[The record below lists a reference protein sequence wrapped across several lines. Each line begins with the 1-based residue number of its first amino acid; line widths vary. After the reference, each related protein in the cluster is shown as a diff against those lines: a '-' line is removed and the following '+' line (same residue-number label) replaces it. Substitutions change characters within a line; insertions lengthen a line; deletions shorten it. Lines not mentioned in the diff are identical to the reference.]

1 MMYCQLVSGLPFES
15 PKTTSGKFDLLR
27 EGRMRQV
34 VISSAVR
41 TAIGNFL
48 GGLSAFSATELG
60 GKVIE
65 EAVKRSKIRKEDV
78 DEVIMGNVLPFGL
91 GQNPARQAMIKAGLP
106 MSGGAITVNKVCG
119 SGLKA
124 VMLAAQAIAAGDAD
138 VIVAGGMES
147 MTRTPYYL
155 ENART
160 GYRLWDGKLVDGMVH
175 DGLWDV
181 VNDYHMGYT
190 AEIQSKKFNISREEQ
205 DRFAY
210 ESNLRAIEAIRNG
223 TFKQEILPI
232 SVPSK
237 KGDPVLFDTDEGP
250 RDTDLKSMARLKSVF
265 KEGGVVTAG
274 NSSKISDGASALV
287 VMSDEKAR
295 ALGVKPT
302 VRVGAQAAT
311 GVELEDVLVAPIQ
324 SIPKVLKKAG
334 LSLKDI
340 DLFEINEAF
349 SATTVAVIKTLGIDR
364 ERVNV
369 HGGAVALGHPI
380 GASGARILTTLLYA
394 MKEKGAKRGMASLC
408 LGGAEA
414 VSLIVELV

>member
-1 MMYCQLVSGLPFES
+1 M
-15 PKTTSGKFDLLR
+15 R
-27 EGRMRQV
+27 EA
-34 VISSAVR
+34 VITSAVR
-41 TAIGNFL
+41 TAIGNFF
-48 GGLSAFSATELG
+48 GALSPFSATELG
-60 GKVIE
+60 AGVIE
-65 EAVKRSKIRKEDV
+65 EAIKRSGIQKEDV

-106 MSGGAITVNKVCG
+106 MSGGAITINKVCG

-124 VMLAAQAIAAGDAD
+124 VMLAAQVISVGDAE
-138 VIVAGGMES
+138 VIVAGGMENMS
-147 MTRTPYYL
+147 RVPYYL
-155 ENART
+155 DNART

-181 VNDYHMGYT
+181 VNDYHMGFT

-205 DRFAY
+205 DQFAY
-210 ESNLRAIEAIRNG
+210 ESNLKAMTAIREG
-223 TFKQEILPI
+223 RFKEEIMAVSI
-232 SVPSK
+232 PSK
-237 KGDPVLFDTDEGP
+237 KGEPTLFDRDEGP
-250 RDTDLKSMARLKSVF
+250 RDTDVQALAKLKPVF

-287 VMSDEKAR
+287 LMSKEKAQS
-295 ALGVKPT
+295 LGVKPMAK
-302 VRVGAQAAT
+302 VGAQGAA

-334 LSLKDI
+334 LTTGDI

-349 SATTVAVIKTLGIDR
+349 AATTLAVMKALGIGKN
-364 ERVNV
+364 RVNI

-394 MKEKGAKRGMASLC
+394 MKEKRAKRGMASLC

-414 VSLIVELV
+414 VSLIVEQL

>member
-1 MMYCQLVSGLPFES
+1 M
-15 PKTTSGKFDLLR
+15 R
-27 EGRMRQV
+27 EV
-34 VISSAVR
+34 VITSAVR

-48 GGLSAFSATELG
+48 GGLSSFTATELG

-65 EAVKRSKIRKEDV
+65 EAVKRSKIRKQDV
-78 DEVIMGNVLPFGL
+78 DEVIMGNVLPCGL

-147 MTRTPYYL
+147 MSRTPYYL

-175 DGLWDV
+175 DGLWDI

-205 DRFAY
+205 DQFAY
-210 ESNLRAIEAIRNG
+210 ESNVKALKATQEG
-223 TFKQEILPI
+223 KFKQEIFPVPI
-232 SVPSK
+232 PSK
-237 KGDPVLFDTDEGP
+237 KGEPVIFETDEGP
-250 RDTDLKSMARLKSVF
+250 RDTDLKSMAKLKSVF
-265 KEGGVVTAG
+265 KEGGVVTAA

-287 VMSDEKAR
+287 VMSKEKAR
-295 ALGVKPT
+295 ALGVEPMAK
-302 VRVGAQAAT
+302 VEAQAAA

-324 SIPKVLKKAG
+324 SIPKALKKAG
-334 LSLKDI
+334 LTIADI

-349 SATTVAVIKTLGIDR
+349 SATTVAVIKTLGIDKNK
-364 ERVNV
+364 VNV

-394 MKEKGAKRGMASLC
+394 MGERGVKRGMASLC

-414 VSLIVELV
+414 VSLIVEQV

>member
-1 MMYCQLVSGLPFES
+1 MKE
-15 PKTTSGKFDLLR
+15 
-27 EGRMRQV
+27 V
-34 VISSAVR
+34 VITSAVR

-48 GGLSAFSATELG
+48 GALYSFSATELG

-65 EAVKRSKIRKEDV
+65 EAVRRSNIQKKDV

-124 VMLAAQAIAAGDAD
+124 AMLAAQVIMAGDAD
-138 VIVAGGMES
+138 VIVAGGMENMS
-147 MTRTPYYL
+147 RAPYYL

-160 GYRLWDGKLVDGMVH
+160 GYRLWDGKLVDGMVR

-181 VNDYHMGYT
+181 VNDYHMGFT
-190 AEIQSKKFNISREEQ
+190 AEIQSKKFNITRGDQ
-205 DRFAY
+205 DQFAY
-210 ESNLRAIEAIRNG
+210 ESNLKAMKAIREG
-223 TFKQEILPI
+223 KFKEEILPI
-232 SVPSK
+232 PIPSK
-237 KGDPVLFDTDEGP
+237 KGESTLFEIDEGP
-250 RDTDLKSMARLKSVF
+250 RASDLQGMAKVKPAF
-265 KEGGVVTAG
+265 KEDGVVTAA
-274 NSSKISDGASALV
+274 NSSKLSDGASALV
-287 VMSDEKAR
+287 LMSKEKAQS
-295 ALGVKPT
+295 LGVKPMAK
-302 VRVGAQAAT
+302 VGAQAAA

-349 SATTVAVIKTLGIDR
+349 AATTVAVMKALGIDKDK
-364 ERVNV
+364 VNV
-369 HGGAVALGHPI
+369 RGGAVALGHPI
-380 GASGARILTTLLYA
+380 GASGARVLTTLLYA
-394 MKEKGAKRGMASLC
+394 MKERGAKRGMASLC

-414 VSLIVELV
+414 VSLIVEQI

>member
-1 MMYCQLVSGLPFES
+1 M
-15 PKTTSGKFDLLR
+15 R
-27 EGRMRQV
+27 EV
-34 VISSAVR
+34 VITSAVR

-48 GGLSAFSATELG
+48 GGLSSLSATELG

-78 DEVIMGNVLPFGL
+78 DEVIMGNVLPCGL

-124 VMLAAQAIAAGDAD
+124 VMLAAQVIAAGDAE

-147 MTRTPYYL
+147 MSRTPYYL

-190 AEIQSKKFNISREEQ
+190 AEIQSKKFDISREEQ
-205 DRFAY
+205 DQFAY
-210 ESNLRAIEAIRNG
+210 ESNLKATKATQEG
-223 TFKQEILPI
+223 KFKQEILPI
-232 SVPSK
+232 PIPSR
-237 KGDPVLFDTDEGP
+237 KGEPIIFDTDEGP

-265 KEGGVVTAG
+265 TEGGVVTAA

-287 VMSDEKAR
+287 VMSKEKAR
-295 ALGVKPT
+295 ALGVEPMVK
-302 VRVGAQAAT
+302 VGAQAAA

-324 SIPKVLKKAG
+324 SIPKALQKGG
-334 LSLKDI
+334 LSISGI

-349 SATTVAVIKTLGIDR
+349 SATTMAVVKALGIDKSK
-364 ERVNV
+364 VNV
-369 HGGAVALGHPI
+369 RGGAVALGHPI

-394 MKEKGAKRGMASLC
+394 MRERGAKRGMASLC

-414 VSLIVELV
+414 VSLIVERIR

>member
-1 MMYCQLVSGLPFES
+1 M
-15 PKTTSGKFDLLR
+15 R
-27 EGRMRQV
+27 EV
-34 VISSAVR
+34 VIISAVR

-48 GGLSAFSATELG
+48 GSLSSFSATELG

-65 EAVKRSKIRKEDV
+65 EAVKRSNIQKKDV

-106 MSGGAITVNKVCG
+106 MAGGALTVNKVCG

-124 VMLAAQAIAAGDAD
+124 VMLAAQAIMAGDAD

-147 MTRTPYYL
+147 MSRAPYYL

-181 VNDYHMGYT
+181 VSDYHMGFT
-190 AEIQSKKFNISREEQ
+190 AEIQSKKFKISREEQ
-205 DRFAY
+205 DQFGH
-210 ESNLRAIEAIRNG
+210 ESNLKAMNTIREG
-223 TFKQEILPI
+223 KFKQEILPI
-232 SVPSK
+232 PIPSK
-237 KGDPVLFDTDEGP
+237 KGESIVCETDEGP
-250 RDTDLKSMARLKSVF
+250 RETDLQSMAKLKPVF
-265 KEGGVVTAG
+265 RADGVVTAA

-287 VMSDEKAR
+287 LMSMEKAQ
-295 ALGVKPT
+295 ALGVRPMA
-302 VRVGAQAAT
+302 RVGAQAAA
-311 GVELEDVLVAPIQ
+311 GVELEDVLVSPIQ

-334 LSLKDI
+334 LSLGEI

-349 SATTVAVIKTLGIDR
+349 AATTVAVIKTLGIDKNK
-364 ERVNV
+364 VNV

-380 GASGARILTTLLYA
+380 GASGARVLTTLLYA
-394 MKEKGAKRGMASLC
+394 MKDRGAKRGMASLC

-414 VSLIVELV
+414 VSLIVETI

>member
-1 MMYCQLVSGLPFES
+1 M
-15 PKTTSGKFDLLR
+15 R
-27 EGRMRQV
+27 EV
-34 VISSAVR
+34 VITSAVR

-48 GGLSAFSATELG
+48 GGLSTFSATELG

-65 EAVKRSKIRKEDV
+65 EAVRRSNIQKKDV

-106 MSGGAITVNKVCG
+106 MSAGAITVNKVCG

-124 VMLAAQAIAAGDAD
+124 VMLAAQVILAGDAD
-138 VIVAGGMES
+138 VIVAGGMENMS
-147 MTRTPYYL
+147 RTPYYL

-160 GYRLWDGKLVDGMVH
+160 GYRLWDGKLIDGMVR
-175 DGLWDV
+175 DGLWDI
-181 VNDYHMGYT
+181 VNDYHMGFT
-190 AEIQSKKFNISREEQ
+190 ADIQSKKFNVSREDQ
-205 DRFAY
+205 DQFSY
-210 ESNLRAIEAIRNG
+210 DSNLKAMKATREG
-223 TFKQEILPI
+223 KFKEEILPI
-232 SVPSK
+232 PIPSK
-237 KGDPVLFDTDEGP
+237 KGEPTLFEVDEGP
-250 RDTDLKSMARLKSVF
+250 RDPDLKSMAKLKPVF
-265 KEGGVVTAG
+265 KEDGVVTAA

-287 VMSDEKAR
+287 VMSKEKAQS
-295 ALGVKPT
+295 LGVKPMAK
-302 VRVGAQAAT
+302 VGAQAAA

-349 SATTVAVIKTLGIDR
+349 AATTVAIIKSLEIDK
-364 ERVNV
+364 EKVNV
-369 HGGAVALGHPI
+369 RGGAVALGHPI
-380 GASGARILTTLLYA
+380 GASGARVLTTLLYA
-394 MKEKGAKRGMASLC
+394 MKERGAKRGMASLC

>member
-1 MMYCQLVSGLPFES
+1 MI
-15 PKTTSGKFDLLR
+15 T
-27 EGRMRQV
+27 
-34 VISSAVR
+34 SAVR

-48 GGLSAFSATELG
+48 GGLSSFSATELG

-65 EAVKRSKIRKEDV
+65 EAVKRSKIRKEDI
-78 DEVIMGNVLPFGL
+78 DEVIMGNVLPHGL

-124 VMLAAQAIAAGDAD
+124 VMLAAQVIAAGDAE

-147 MTRTPYYL
+147 MSRTPYYL

-205 DRFAY
+205 DQFAY
-210 ESNLRAIEAIRNG
+210 ESNAKAMMATQEG
-223 TFKQEILPI
+223 KFKQEILPI
-232 SVPSK
+232 PIPSK
-237 KGDPVLFDTDEGP
+237 KGEPVIFNTDEGP

-265 KEGGVVTAG
+265 KEDGVVTAA

-287 VMSDEKAR
+287 VMSMEKAR
-295 ALGVKPT
+295 GLGVEPMAK
-302 VRVGAQAAT
+302 VGAQAAA

-324 SIPKVLKKAG
+324 SIPKALKKAG
-334 LSLKDI
+334 LSIAEI

-349 SATTVAVIKTLGIDR
+349 SATTVAVFKTLGIDR
-364 ERVNV
+364 SKVNV

-394 MKEKGAKRGMASLC
+394 MRERGARRGMASLC

-414 VSLIVELV
+414 VSLIVERMG

>member
-1 MMYCQLVSGLPFES
+1 MTE
-15 PKTTSGKFDLLR
+15 
-27 EGRMRQV
+27 V
-34 VISSAVR
+34 VITSAVR

-48 GGLSAFSATELG
+48 GALSPFSATELG

-65 EAVKRSKIRKEDV
+65 EAVRRSRIQKKDV

-124 VMLAAQAIAAGDAD
+124 VMLAAQVILAGDAE
-138 VIVAGGMES
+138 VIVAGGMENMS
-147 MTRTPYYL
+147 RVPYYL

-190 AEIQSKKFNISREEQ
+190 AEIQSIKFNISREEQ
-205 DRFAY
+205 DQFAL
-210 ESNLRAIEAIRNG
+210 ESNLRSIQARREG
-223 TFKQEILPI
+223 KLKEEILPLSI
-232 SVPSK
+232 PSK
-237 KGDPVLFDTDEGP
+237 KSEPTVFDTDEGP
-250 RDTDLKSMARLKSVF
+250 RETDLKSMAKLKSVF
-265 KEGGVVTAG
+265 KEGGVVTAA

-287 VMSDEKAR
+287 LMSKEKAL
-295 ALGVKPT
+295 ALGVKPMAK
-302 VRVGAQAAT
+302 VGAQAAA

-324 SIPKVLKKAG
+324 SIPKCLKKAG
-334 LSLKDI
+334 LSLKEI

-349 SATTVAVIKTLGIDR
+349 SATTVAIFKTLGIER
-364 ERVNV
+364 EKVNV
-369 HGGAVALGHPI
+369 HGGAVAIGHPI
-380 GASGARILTTLLYA
+380 GASGARVLTTLLYA
-394 MKEKGAKRGMASLC
+394 MKDRGLRRGMASLC

-414 VSLIVELV
+414 VSLIVERVD

>member
-1 MMYCQLVSGLPFES
+1 M
-15 PKTTSGKFDLLR
+15 R
-27 EGRMRQV
+27 EV
-34 VISSAVR
+34 VITSAVR

-48 GGLSAFSATELG
+48 GALSPFSATELG

-65 EAVKRSKIRKEDV
+65 EAVKRSSIQKKDV

-91 GQNPARQAMIKAGLP
+91 GQNPARQAMIKSGLP

-124 VMLAAQAIAAGDAD
+124 VMLAAQAIMAGDAE
-138 VIVAGGMES
+138 VIVAGGMENMS
-147 MTRTPYYL
+147 RVPYYL
-155 ENART
+155 DSART

-181 VNDYHMGYT
+181 VSDYHMGFT

-205 DRFAY
+205 DQFAH
-210 ESNLRAIEAIRNG
+210 ESNLKAIKATREGKLRE
-223 TFKQEILPI
+223 EILPI
-232 SVPSK
+232 PIPSK
-237 KGDPVLFDTDEGP
+237 KGESIIFDVDEGP
-250 RDTDLKSMARLKSVF
+250 RETDLKSMAKLKSVF
-265 KEGGVVTAG
+265 KEGGVVTAA

-287 VMSDEKAR
+287 LMSKEKAE
-295 ALGVKPT
+295 ALGVKPIAK
-302 VRVGAQAAT
+302 VGAQAAA

-334 LSLKDI
+334 LSIKDI

-349 SATTVAVIKTLGIDR
+349 SATTVAIFKTLGIER
-364 ERVNV
+364 EKVNV
-369 HGGAVALGHPI
+369 HGGAVAIGHPI
-380 GASGARILTTLLYA
+380 GASGARVLTTLLYA
-394 MKEKGAKRGMASLC
+394 MKDKGAKRGMASLC

-414 VSLIVELV
+414 VSLIVERE

>member
-1 MMYCQLVSGLPFES
+1 M
-15 PKTTSGKFDLLR
+15 R
-27 EGRMRQV
+27 EV
-34 VISSAVR
+34 VITSAVR

-48 GGLSAFSATELG
+48 GGLSSLSATELG

-78 DEVIMGNVLPFGL
+78 DEVIMGNVLPCGL

-124 VMLAAQAIAAGDAD
+124 VMLAAQAIVAGDAE

-147 MTRTPYYL
+147 MSRTPYYL

-190 AEIQSKKFNISREEQ
+190 AEIQSKKFDISREEQ
-205 DRFAY
+205 DQFAY
-210 ESNLRAIEAIRNG
+210 ESNFKAMKMIREG
-223 TFKQEILPI
+223 KFKEEILPLTI
-232 SVPSK
+232 PSK
-237 KGDPVLFDTDEGP
+237 KGEPTLFEIDEGP

-265 KEGGVVTAG
+265 KEGGVVTAA

-287 VMSDEKAR
+287 VMSNEKAR
-295 ALGVKPT
+295 TLGVEPVAK
-302 VRVGAQAAT
+302 VGAQAAV
-311 GVELEDVLVAPIQ
+311 GVELEDVLIAPIQ

-334 LSLKDI
+334 LSIADI

-349 SATTVAVIKTLGIDR
+349 SATTVAIIKTLGIDR

-380 GASGARILTTLLYA
+380 GASGARILTTLLYT
-394 MKEKGAKRGMASLC
+394 MREKGAKRGMASLC

-414 VSLIVELV
+414 VSLIVEGMG

>member
-1 MMYCQLVSGLPFES
+1 M
-15 PKTTSGKFDLLR
+15 R
-27 EGRMRQV
+27 EV
-34 VISSAVR
+34 VITSAVR

-48 GGLSAFSATELG
+48 GGLSTFSATELG

-65 EAVKRSKIRKEDV
+65 EAVRRSNIQKKDV

-106 MSGGAITVNKVCG
+106 MSAGAITVNKVCG

-124 VMLAAQAIAAGDAD
+124 VMLAAQAIIVGDAD

-147 MTRTPYYL
+147 MSQAPYYL
-155 ENART
+155 DNART

-175 DGLWDV
+175 DGLWDI

-190 AEIQSKKFNISREEQ
+190 AEIQSKKFKISREEQ
-205 DRFAY
+205 DQFAY
-210 ESNLRAIEAIRNG
+210 DSNAKAMEAIRQG
-223 TFKQEILPI
+223 KFKDEVVPI
-232 SVPSK
+232 PIPSK
-237 KGDPVLFDTDEGP
+237 KGESALFEIDEGP
-250 RDTDLKSMARLKSVF
+250 RDPDLKSMTKLKPVF
-265 KEGGVVTAG
+265 KPDGVVTAA

-287 VMSDEKAR
+287 VMSKEKALS
-295 ALGVKPT
+295 LGVKPMA
-302 VRVGAQAAT
+302 RVGAQAAA

-324 SIPKVLKKAG
+324 SIPKALKKAG

-349 SATTVAVIKTLGIDR
+349 AATTAAVIKALGIDKN
-364 ERVNV
+364 RVNV

-380 GASGARILTTLLYA
+380 GASGARVLTTLLYA

-414 VSLIVELV
+414 VSLIVERI

>member
-1 MMYCQLVSGLPFES
+1 M
-15 PKTTSGKFDLLR
+15 TR
-27 EGRMRQV
+27 E
-34 VISSAVR
+34 VIITSAVR
-41 TAIGNFL
+41 TPIGNFL
-48 GGLSAFSATELG
+48 GALSSFSATELG

-65 EAVKRSKIRKEDV
+65 EAIKRSQIRKEDV

-106 MSGGAITVNKVCG
+106 MAGGAITVNKVCG

-124 VMLAAQAIAAGDAD
+124 VMLAAQVIKAGDAE

-147 MTRTPYYL
+147 MSRVPYYL

-181 VNDYHMGYT
+181 VNDYHMGFT
-190 AEIQSKKFNISREEQ
+190 AEIQSTKFKISREEQ
-205 DRFAY
+205 DQFAW
-210 ESNLRAIEAIRNG
+210 ESNQKALKATREG
-223 TFKQEILPI
+223 KFKEEILP
-232 SVPSK
+232 VALPSK
-237 KGDPVLFDTDEGP
+237 KGEPILLDTDEGP
-250 RDTDLKSMARLKSVF
+250 RDTDLQSLLKLKSVF

-287 VMSDEKAR
+287 LMSVEKAQQ
-295 ALGVKPT
+295 LGVRPLAK
-302 VRVGAQAAT
+302 VGAQAAA

-334 LSLKDI
+334 LTLEEI

-349 SATTVAVIKTLGIDR
+349 SATTVAIIKALGIDR
-364 ERVNV
+364 EKVNV
-369 HGGAVALGHPI
+369 KGGAVALGHPI
-380 GASGARILTTLLYA
+380 GASGARVLTTLLYA
-394 MKEKGAKRGMASLC
+394 MKEREAKRGMASLC

-414 VSLIVELV
+414 VSLIVERMDSL

>member
-1 MMYCQLVSGLPFES
+1 MTE
-15 PKTTSGKFDLLR
+15 
-27 EGRMRQV
+27 V
-34 VISSAVR
+34 VITSAVR

-48 GGLSAFSATELG
+48 GALSPFSATELG

-65 EAVKRSKIRKEDV
+65 EAVRRSKIQKEDV

-124 VMLAAQAIAAGDAD
+124 VMLAAQAILAGDAE
-138 VIVAGGMES
+138 VIVAGGMENMS
-147 MTRTPYYL
+147 RVPYYL

-190 AEIQSKKFNISREEQ
+190 AEIQSVKFNISREEQ
-205 DRFAY
+205 DRFAH
-210 ESNLRAIEAIRNG
+210 ESNQRSMKAIREG
-223 TFKQEILPI
+223 KFKEEILSLSIPA
-232 SVPSK
+232 K
-237 KGDPVLFDTDEGP
+237 KGEPTVFDTDEGP
-250 RDTDLKSMARLKSVF
+250 RETDLKSMAKLKSVF
-265 KEGGVVTAG
+265 KEGGVVTAA

-287 VMSDEKAR
+287 LMSKEKAR
-295 ALGVKPT
+295 SFGIKPMA
-302 VRVGAQAAT
+302 RVGAQAAA
-311 GVELEDVLVAPIQ
+311 GVELEDVLVAPLQ
-324 SIPKVLKKAG
+324 SIPKCLKKAG
-334 LSLKDI
+334 LSLREI

-349 SATTVAVIKTLGIDR
+349 SATTVAIFKTLGIDR
-364 ERVNV
+364 EKVNV
-369 HGGAVALGHPI
+369 HGGAVAIGHPI
-380 GASGARILTTLLYA
+380 GASGARVLTTLLYA
-394 MKEKGAKRGMASLC
+394 MKDRGANRGMASLC